1 MTPTHWVL
9 EADDSILCSD
19 PAHQAIRG
27 LSGVVVAVF
36 AFGLPVTFG
45 YILLRLAR
53 SYNRETR
60 GTNAVLA
67 RRVAEDLKV
76 DEVSAEFVIRDV
88 IIGEDYSFL
97 MDACALNICSTRCL
111 LSRAMTFA
119 CARRFTSLPVLGS
132 GRHVAQA
139 SPRWGGF
146 GSGARHHCTA
156 LHSSAAV
163 IHLLR
168 PTGTM
173 QFFSA
178 S

>member
-36 AFGLPVTFG
+36 AFGLPITFG

-60 GTNAVLA
+60 GTNAALA
-67 RRVAEDLKV
+67 RRVAQDLKV
-76 DEVSAEFVIRDV
+76 DEVAAEFVIRDV

-97 MDACALNICSTRCL
+97 MDACALRLLLACCL
-111 LSRAMTFA
+111 QRLM
-119 CARRFTSLPVLGS
+119 
-132 GRHVAQA
+132 
-139 SPRWGGF
+139 SPRV
-146 GSGARHHCTA
+146 
-156 LHSSAAV
+156 SADRLPPLP
-163 IHLLR
+163 LLGR
-168 PTGTM
+168 
-173 QFFSA
+173 
-178 S
+178 

>member
-36 AFGLPVTFG
+36 AFGLPITFG

-53 SYNRETR
+53 SYDRETR

-97 MDACALNICSTRCL
+97 MDACASLCLFL
-111 LSRAMTFA
+111 LS
-119 CARRFTSLPVLGS
+119 
-132 GRHVAQA
+132 
-139 SPRWGGF
+139 
-146 GSGARHHCTA
+146 
-156 LHSSAAV
+156 SSAHTMCAQTR
-163 IHLLR
+163 LATC
-168 PTGTM
+168 TGKPSTCC
-173 QFFSA
+173 A
-178 S
+178 SWL